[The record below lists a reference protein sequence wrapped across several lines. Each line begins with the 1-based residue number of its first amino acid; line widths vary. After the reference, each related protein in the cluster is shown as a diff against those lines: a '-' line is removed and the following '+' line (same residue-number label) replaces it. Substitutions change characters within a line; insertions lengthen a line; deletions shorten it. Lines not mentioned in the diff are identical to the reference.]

1 MKKPSVFA
9 VLLACSFTAG
19 CGKKG
24 PLLPP
29 LIRTPQ
35 KVETVTLFQRGDKI
49 FVGWKNPVT
58 YVDGATLDAVAAAE
72 IWVLEQPTGKTAAVQ
87 PAIQPP
93 TQPATQPAIQPPTQP
108 AIQPATQPA
117 ISPSIQVTA
126 DYFEAKA
133 QPAAVIERGAL
144 MIYRKKKGS
153 DAAGF
158 SYPYSLAGK
167 KIGTSKFIFAVRVKD
182 RRSHESAFS
191 STAEIEPQA
200 VPLPPQGFEVRFV
213 EDKIG
218 LTWLAPTANVDMST
232 PPLVAGYNIY
242 RESKDGPANLLN
254 SSLVRELKYEDVE
267 FEYGLPLYYFVRSSA
282 TETPP
287 YLESDDSERREIVP
301 KDVFP
306 PAAPA
311 GLVPVTGRGFI
322 ALSWEANREKDF
334 AGYKVWRRV
343 EGEAED
349 KLLTPQLLVENAY
362 TDAAIEKGR
371 RYRYAISSVDRN
383 GNESPRTETVADSL
397 KDAPR

>member
-1 MKKPSVFA
+1 MKKLFVFA
-9 VLLACSFTAG
+9 VLLACSFTAR

-24 PLLPP
+24 TLLPP

-35 KVETVTLFQRGDKI
+35 NVEAVTLFQRGDKI
-49 FVGWKNPVT
+49 LVGWKNPAT
-58 YVDGATLDAVAAAE
+58 YVDGAPLDAVVEAE
-72 IWVLEQPTGKTAAVQ
+72 IWILEQPTGKTVAVQ
-87 PAIQPP
+87 PAAQPP
-93 TQPATQPAIQPPTQP
+93 TQPTTQPITQP
-108 AIQPATQPA
+108 ETQPATQ
-117 ISPSIQVTA
+117 VTA
-126 DYFEAKA
+126 NDFEAKA
-133 QPAAVIERGAL
+133 HLAAVIEREAF
-144 MIYRKKKGS
+144 MTYRKKKGS

-167 KIGTSKFIFAVRVKD
+167 KIGASKFIFAVRVKD

-191 STAEIEPQA
+191 PTAEIEPQA
-200 VPLPPQGFEVRFV
+200 GPLPPQGFEIRFV

-218 LTWLAPTANVDMST
+218 LAWLAPAANVDMST

-242 RESKDGPANLLN
+242 RESKDGPAKLLN

-306 PAAPA
+306 PAAPT

-334 AGYKVWRRV
+334 AGYKVWRRA

-349 KLLTPQLLVENAY
+349 NLLTPQLLVENAY

>member
-1 MKKPSVFA
+1 MKKPIAFV
-9 VLLACSFTAG
+9 VLLVCAFSAG

-35 KVETVTLFQRGDKI
+35 KVEAVTLFQRGDKI
-49 FVGWKNPVT
+49 FVKWKNPVT
-58 YVDGATLDAVAAAE
+58 YVDGAPLDAVAEVE
-72 IWVLEQPTGKTAAVQ
+72 IWVLEQPKGETAAVQ
-87 PAIQPP
+87 PAI
-93 TQPATQPAIQPPTQP
+93 QP

-117 ISPSIQVTA
+117 TQPAIPPAIQVTA

-133 QPAAVIERGAL
+133 RPAAVIERGQL
-144 MIYRKKKGS
+144 TTYRKEKDS

-158 SYPYSLAGK
+158 SYPYSLADK
-167 KIGTSKFIFAVRVKD
+167 KIGVSKFIFAVRVKD

-191 STAEIEPQA
+191 PTAEIEPQTS
-200 VPLPPQGFEVRFV
+200 PLPPQGLELRSI
-213 EDKIG
+213 EDKIC
-218 LTWLAPTANVDMST
+218 LAWQAPAANVDMST
-232 PPLVAGYNIY
+232 LPRVAGYNVY
-242 RESKDGPANLLN
+242 RESKDDPVKLLN
-254 SSLVRELKYEDVE
+254 SSLVKELKYEDGE
-267 FEYGLPLYYFVRSSA
+267 FEYGLPLRYFVRSSA
-282 TETPP
+282 TETAP

-306 PAAPA
+306 PAAPI
-311 GLVPVTGRGFI
+311 GLVPVTGKGFI

-349 KLLTPQLLVENAY
+349 KLLTPQLIIENAY
-362 TDAAIEKGR
+362 TDAEIEKGR

-383 GNESPRTETVADSL
+383 GNESPRTEVVADSL
-397 KDAPR
+397 KDGP

>member
-1 MKKPSVFA
+1 MKKPFVFA

-35 KVETVTLFQRGDKI
+35 KVEAVTLFQRGDKI

-58 YVDGATLDAVAAAE
+58 YVDGATLDAVAEAE
-72 IWVLEQPTGKTAAVQ
+72 IWVLEQPMGETPLFQEAG
-87 PAIQPP
+87 
-93 TQPATQPAIQPPTQP
+93 
-108 AIQPATQPA
+108 
-117 ISPSIQVTA
+117 SS
-126 DYFEAKA
+126 FEAKA
-133 QPAAVIERGAL
+133 RPAAVIEREAL
-144 MIYRKKKGS
+144 MTYRKKKDS

-167 KIGTSKFIFAVRVKD
+167 KIGVSKFIFAVRVKD

-191 STAEIEPQA
+191 PTAEIEPQA
-200 VPLPPQGFEVRFV
+200 GPLPPQGFELRSI
-213 EDKIG
+213 EDKIS
-218 LTWLAPTANVDMST
+218 LVWQAPAANIDAST
-232 PPLVAGYNIY
+232 PPRVAGYNIY
-242 RESKDGPANLLN
+242 RESKDGPAKRLN
-254 SSLVRELKYEDVE
+254 SSLVVELKYEDGE
-267 FEYGLPLYYFVRSSA
+267 FEYGLPLNYFVRSSA

-287 YLESDDSERREIVP
+287 YLESDDSEQREIVP

-306 PAAPA
+306 PAAPM
-311 GLVPVTGRGFI
+311 GLVPVTGRDFI

-343 EGEAED
+343 EEEAED
-349 KLLTPQLLVENAY
+349 KLLTPQLLIENAY
-362 TDAAIEKGR
+362 MDAAVEKGR

-383 GNESPRTETVADSL
+383 GNESPRTEAVADSF

>member
-1 MKKPSVFA
+1 MKKPLVFA
-9 VLLACSFTAG
+9 VLLACSFTVG

-24 PLLPP
+24 SLLPP

-35 KVETVTLFQRGDKI
+35 KVEAVTLFQRGDKI
-49 FVGWKNPVT
+49 FVGWKNPVA
-58 YVDGATLDAVAAAE
+58 YVDGATLDAVAEAE
-72 IWVLEQPTGKTAAVQ
+72 IWVLEQPKGATAAVQ
-87 PAIQPP
+87 PA
-93 TQPATQPAIQPPTQP
+93 TQPATQPP
-108 AIQPATQPA
+108 AQPATQPA
-117 ISPSIQVTA
+117 TPPAIPPAIQVTA

-133 QPAAVIERGAL
+133 QLAAVIERGAL
-144 MIYRKKKGS
+144 MTYRKKKGS

-158 SYPYSLAGK
+158 SYPYSLADK
-167 KIGTSKFIFAVRVKD
+167 KIGASKFIFAVRVKD

-191 STAEIEPQA
+191 PTAEIEPQA
-200 VPLPPQGFEVRFV
+200 GPLPPQGFELRFV

-218 LTWLAPTANVDMST
+218 LAWLAPAANVDMST

-242 RESKDGPANLLN
+242 RESKDGPVKLLN
-254 SSLVRELKYEDVE
+254 SSLVRELKFEDIE
-267 FEYGLPLYYFVRSSA
+267 FEYGLPLSYFVRSSA

-287 YLESDDSERREIVP
+287 YLESDDSEHREIVP
-301 KDVFP
+301 RDVFP
-306 PAAPA
+306 PAAPT

-343 EGEAED
+343 DGEAED

-383 GNESPRTETVADSL
+383 GNESPKTETVADSF

>member
-72 IWVLEQPTGKTAAVQ
+72 IWVLEQPKG
-87 PAIQPP
+87 
-93 TQPATQPAIQPPTQP
+93 ATPLFPEAGNG
-108 AIQPATQPA
+108 
-117 ISPSIQVTA
+117 
-126 DYFEAKA
+126 FEAKA
-133 QPAAVIERGAL
+133 QLAAVIERGAL

-191 STAEIEPQA
+191 PTAEIEPQA
-200 VPLPPQGFEVRFV
+200 VPLPPQGFEIRFV

-218 LTWLAPTANVDMST
+218 LTWLVPTANVDMSM

-267 FEYGLPLYYFVRSSA
+267 FEYGLPLRYFVRSSA
-282 TETPP
+282 TEIPP

-306 PAAPA
+306 PAAPT

-322 ALSWEANREKDF
+322 ALSWEPNREKDF
-334 AGYKVWRRV
+334 AGYKVWRRL

-349 KLLTPQLLVENAY
+349 KLMTPQLLIENAY

-371 RYRYAISSVDRN
+371 RYRYAIISMDRN
-383 GNESPRTETVADSL
+383 GNESPRTETVAESL
-397 KDAPR
+397 KDAPL